1 VLIVFIFF
9 KIHLYIV
16 FSSTKIGCGRKWAAI
31 SGREDPRDQTHTI
44 MYLKNYLVL
53 FKLQIRETQ

>member
-1 VLIVFIFF
+1 MLIVYFL

-16 FSSTKIGCGRKWAAI
+16 FSSTKIGCGRIWAAI

-53 FKLQIRETQ
+53 FKLQISETQ